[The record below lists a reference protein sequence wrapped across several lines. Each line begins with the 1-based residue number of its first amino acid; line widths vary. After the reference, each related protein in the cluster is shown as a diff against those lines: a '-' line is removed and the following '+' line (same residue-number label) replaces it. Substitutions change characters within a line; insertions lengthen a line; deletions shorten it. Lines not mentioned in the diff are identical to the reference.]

1 LGFRSFLCHTLR
13 VLFYWFEPLAT
24 DGLCLKNPTP
34 SYKGSACPSYI
45 NFRPEEV
52 IAFGYLPIYSLLL
65 GSWSGFHAIKFLGLL
80 CLPISAVYGNKRPA
94 QRTYQIKKL
103 VEQKMLQPIKEG
115 ARQYTIGFSN
125 NYLMRGVVRA
135 LSNEGFIPATLNKAD

>member
-1 LGFRSFLCHTLR
+1 MFNRFFVYKHLASQNFIQRIL
-13 VLFYWFEPLAT
+13 LFTRHEHGMRGDESCKSIAVIS
-24 DGLCLKNPTP
+24 LCLQGNLNMNYLHNP
-34 SYKGSACPSYI
+34 
-45 NFRPEEV
+45 V
-52 IAFGYLPIYSLLL
+52 
-65 GSWSGFHAIKFLGLL
+65 WSRNRATRRLQAIKAADLVAAMPGLT
-80 CLPISAVYGNKRPA
+80 PA

-103 VEQKMLQPIKEG
+103 VERKMLQPIKEG